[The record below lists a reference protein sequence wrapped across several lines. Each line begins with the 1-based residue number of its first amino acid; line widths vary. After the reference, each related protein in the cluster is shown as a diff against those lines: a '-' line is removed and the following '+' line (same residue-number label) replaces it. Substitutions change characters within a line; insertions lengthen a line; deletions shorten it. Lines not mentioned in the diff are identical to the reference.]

1 MLAALYADLSIV
13 LQVLCNPIAP
23 KVAHVVKTQAGAA
36 VAALRT
42 PSCRSHAHAHAHVH
56 RVRAAP
62 FLT

>member
-1 MLAALYADLSIV
+1 LAALFADFFIVVQMLSTS
-13 LQVLCNPIAP
+13 IAR
-23 KVAHVVKTQAGAA
+23 KVAHVADAQAGAA

-42 PSCRSHAHAHAHVH
+42 PSCRSHAHAH